1 MKTAPR
7 DFSAGRGG
15 SSTKMNATLLSKVA
29 QWSGGHLLAG
39 GADATV
45 TSICTDSRSLKSG
58 DIFIALRGENFD
70 GHSFVPEAARL
81 GAIGAVVEKAPL
93 GLPVNFGI
101 IKVLDTLRA
110 LQLLSTNYRTSL
122 PLKVVGVTGSNGKT
136 STKDF
141 TASVLGQ
148 RYRVAKTE
156 GNLNNHIGV
165 PLTLL
170 GLDSAHEMAI
180 VEMGMNHPGEI
191 APLAAMAKP
200 DAAIITNIGTA
211 HIEFMRTREAIAQ
224 EKGML
229 AEAIHSSGTVVLNA
243 DDEFTP
249 RIARRCSARVV
260 TAGISSGEVRATDLK
275 PLSSGI
281 QFRLH
286 ATGQCVQAE
295 LPVPGEH
302 MVRNALLACA
312 TGLSFGLTLDECA
325 EGLRVIQ
332 LSKGRLQQKQIGGI
346 TILDDSYNANPDS
359 VIAGLATLA
368 QMPCKG
374 RRIAVLGRMGELG
387 EESERGHRRV
397 GMAVGELAISCVI
410 AVGEEAGWIADA
422 ARTGGVREVIHVS
435 DVDDAVVALRGMT
448 GEGDTVLV
456 KGSRSA
462 KMERIV
468 QAMEKGGV
476 A

>member
-1 MKTAPR
+1 M
-7 DFSAGRGG
+7 
-15 SSTKMNATLLSKVA
+15 
-29 QWSGGHLLAG
+29 LAG
-39 GADATV
+39 GADARAV
-45 TSICTDSRSLKSG
+45 NICTDSRLLKAG

-70 GHSFVPEAARL
+70 GHTFVPESAKL
-81 GAIGAVVEKAPL
+81 GGIGAIVEKAPL
-93 GLPVNFGI
+93 DLPQSFGI
-101 IKVLDTLRA
+101 IEVLDTLRA
-110 LQLLSTNYRTSL
+110 LQSLSANYRASL
-122 PLKVVGVTGSNGKT
+122 PLKVLGVTGSNGKT

-141 TASVLGQ
+141 ATSVLSQ
-148 RYRVAKTE
+148 RFRVAKTE

-170 GLDSAHEMAI
+170 RLDVAHEVSV
-180 VEMGMNHPGEI
+180 VEIGMNHPGEI
-191 APLAAMAKP
+191 APLAAIAKP

-211 HIEFMRTREAIAQ
+211 HIEFMQTREAIAL

-229 AEAIHSSGTVVLNA
+229 AEAVHAGGTVVLNA

-249 RIARRCSARVV
+249 GIAKRCSARVV
-260 TAGISSGEVRATDLK
+260 TAGISSGDVRATDLK

-286 ATGQCVQAE
+286 AAGQCVQAE

-312 TGLSFGLTLDECA
+312 AGLSFGLTLDECA
-325 EGLRVIQ
+325 AGLRAPQ
-332 LSKGRLQQKQIGGI
+332 LSKGRLQQKQIGGLAV
-346 TILDDSYNANPDS
+346 LDDSYNANPDS
-359 VIAGLATLA
+359 VVAGLATLA
-368 QMPCKG
+368 QMPG
-374 RRIAVLGRMGELG
+374 NSRRIAVLGRMGELG
-387 EESERGHRRV
+387 AESERGHRRV
-397 GMAVGELAISCVI
+397 GEAAGQHSISCVI
-410 AVGEEAGWIADA
+410 AVGEEGRWIAEA
-422 ARTGGVREVIHVS
+422 ARKSGVREVIHVAGT
-435 DVDDAVVALRGMT
+435 DEAVVALRGAAH
-448 GEGDTVLV
+448 EGDIVLV